1 MAKAVIASA
10 TSASGMTV
18 SRVTPGQGRLGSGS
32 TDEAG
37 LVQVCPAR
45 VCGGRAAVEQGR
57 KERGAGQG
65 RGAVAGPGRPY
76 GPVLFVQN
84 LNTGPGAVRT
94 PPGPATAR

>member
-1 MAKAVIASA
+1 MAANSVVPMAKAVIASA

-45 VCGGRAAVEQGR
+45 VCGGRAAVEPGW
-57 KERGAGQG
+57 KERVRA
-65 RGAVAGPGRPY
+65 RAV
-76 GPVLFVQN
+76 
-84 LNTGPGAVRT
+84 VRWR
-94 PPGPATAR
+94 GPAYRTDQGFVRSES